1 MISSPYYERSYRIQ
15 DSIRSIIRIGG
26 ICAFGYLLGVA
37 VVNMTSLPVHILAVI
52 GAGFLL
58 LLFPISPA
66 RFLLAYLIGLPF
78 LDSVIPFFTIDL
90 SGVQFGPQ
98 ILLRGGLIILLV
110 IYWVISRRNP
120 FKLKSTIPMF
130 ILLVLLLLS
139 TLAGGS
145 RTQMGL
151 ITLAKHAYWM
161 LLLPTIADMVKHKQM
176 KLETIYICIVVST
189 LGFIFVVLISPFLGM
204 DLGSFYG
211 VGDARGPYGPHS
223 LALCL
228 CMGFIV
234 VQALC
239 VGQHNKLY
247 QSILLLAGAAIVIS
261 VVRTYARTG
270 YTSLSTSLIVF
281 TLLIWIYGKHEL
293 KLRLQRPVMG
303 LTFILIIGVISL
315 YGIIHSDALMERVR
329 DFSSV
334 ETAGAGRTLIYKAA
348 IERYADFS
356 ILRIM
361 FGGGLGSTFS
371 LMGLYVPHNDYL
383 VLLLAGGL
391 VGLFLYLWVL
401 TSLCRELRAVA
412 KGVYLPYIIAV
423 SAMAVFIVATMTN
436 PVIGY
441 MSVMTYFCFLVGG
454 ALGYYS
460 EQKHMQ
466 GSRQT
471 LEVCAP
477 TVIEDNRQDKISH
490 PQQNRNT
497 GILNN

>member
-1 MISSPYYERSYRIQ
+1 MIGSPYFEHSHRLQ
-15 DSIRSIIRIGG
+15 DSIRAIIITCG
-26 ICAFGYLLGVA
+26 ICVFGYLVGIA
-37 VVNMTSLPVHILAVI
+37 VVNMTSMPVHILAVI
-52 GAGFLL
+52 GAGFML

-110 IYWVISRRNP
+110 IYWLISRRNP
-120 FKLKSTIPMF
+120 FELKSTIPMF
-130 ILLVLLLLS
+130 ILLVLLSLS
-139 TLAGGS
+139 TLAGGE

-161 LLLPTIADMVKHKQM
+161 FLLPTIADMVKHKQM

-189 LGFIFVVLISPFLGM
+189 LGFIFVVVASPFLGM

-234 VQALC
+234 IQALC
-239 VGQHNKLY
+239 LEQHSRFNL
-247 QSILLLAGAAIVIS
+247 SVLLLTGAAIVIS
-261 VVRTYARTG
+261 VARTYARTG

-281 TLLIWIYGKHEL
+281 TLLIWIYGKREIN
-293 KLRLQRPVMG
+293 LRRQRPVML
-303 LTFILIIGVISL
+303 LTFFLIIGVIGL
-315 YGIIHSDALMERVR
+315 YCIINSNALMERLR
-329 DFSSV
+329 DFSSMD
-334 ETAGAGRTLIYKAA
+334 TAGAGRTLIYKAA
-348 IERYADFS
+348 IEKYADFS

-361 FGGGLGSTFS
+361 FGGGLGSTLS
-371 LMGLYVPHNDYL
+371 LMGIYVPHNDYL

-391 VGLFLYLWVL
+391 IGLFLYLWVL
-401 TSLCRELRAVA
+401 IGLWRELRAAA
-412 KGVYLPYIIAV
+412 KDVYLPYIIAV

-454 ALGYYS
+454 AMGYYS
-460 EQKHMQ
+460 IQADHKTPD
-466 GSRQT
+466 SRT
-471 LEVCAP
+471 SI
-477 TVIEDNRQDKISH
+477 TVKDN
-490 PQQNRNT
+490 P
-497 GILNN
+497 